1 VKTKSIQSLCRTAG
15 LTLVG
20 SLTLAAVSTV
30 SQSQKAAAV
39 NLQFNNPVEASDFT
53 YTTGALGPGISSRV
67 VRFASVATGIDAKVT
82 ATPFTGAIPGGTGT
96 DYTFSGHLPNY
107 STAAGEPAAD
117 LGFKYDIAAN
127 KTGKGGLT
135 YKIEFFNTG
144 SNYTTAI
151 APANFR
157 FLVYDVD
164 GEATQ
169 NEAVRI
175 AKDSGLVSY
184 QLGSNTASA
193 LTFSQDATSYLF
205 SGRGADQL
213 ENDSSGAAI
222 FNFDKVNAVTFQFEA
237 DTTAISTNMAGT
249 PVSNRVFS
257 AIDGDLSYLSSF
269 TNGGAT
275 SFGAVVAVP
284 EPFTIIGTLI
294 GGTAAFRMRKKLKAS
309 NKA

>member
-1 VKTKSIQSLCRTAG
+1 MQTTSFQSLCRNAG
-15 LTLVG
+15 LTLAG
-20 SLTLAAVSTV
+20 SLTLAAVATASHTE
-30 SQSQKAAAV
+30 KADAI
-39 NLQFNNPVEASDFT
+39 NLKFNNPVETSDFN
-53 YTTGALGPGISSRV
+53 YTTGALGPGISSRI
-67 VRFASVATGIDAKVT
+67 VRFTSVATGIDAKVT
-82 ATPFTGAIPGGTGT
+82 ATPFTGAAPGGTGT

-107 STAAGEPAAD
+107 STATGEPAGD
-117 LGFKYDIAAN
+117 LGFKYDSAAN

-135 YKIEFFNTG
+135 YKIELFNSG

-164 GEATQ
+164 GEPAQ

-175 AKDSGLVSY
+175 AKNSGLVSY
-184 QLGSNTASA
+184 QLGGNTSSA
-193 LTFSQDATSYLF
+193 LTFSQDANSYLF
-205 SGRGADQL
+205 SGRGVDQL

-237 DTTAISTNMAGT
+237 DTTTATAN
-249 PVSNRVFS
+249 SNRVFS
-257 AIDGDLSYLSSF
+257 AIDADLSYLSSF
-269 TNGGAT
+269 SNGGAA

-284 EPFTIIGTLI
+284 EPFTVIGTLI

>member
-1 VKTKSIQSLCRTAG
+1 MKTNSFQSLCRNTS
-15 LTLVG
+15 LTLAG
-20 SLTLAAVSTV
+20 ALTLAAVSTA
-30 SQSQKAAAV
+30 SQADKAAAV
-39 NLQFNNPVEASDFT
+39 NLKFNNPVEASDFT
-53 YTTGALGPGISSRV
+53 YTTGALGPGISSRI

-82 ATPFTGAIPGGTGT
+82 ATPFTGAAPGGTGT

-117 LGFKYDIAAN
+117 LGFKYDIGAN
-127 KTGKGGLT
+127 RTGKGGLT
-135 YKIEFFNTG
+135 YQIEFFNTG

-164 GEATQ
+164 GEPAQ
-169 NEAVRI
+169 KEAVRI
-175 AKDSGLVSY
+175 AKNSGLVSY
-184 QLGSNTASA
+184 QLGGNTSSA
-193 LTFSQDATSYLF
+193 LTFSQNATSYLF
-205 SGRGADQL
+205 SGRGVDQL

-237 DTTAISTNMAGT
+237 DTTTSSGT
-249 PVSNRVFS
+249 ANRVFS

-269 TNGGAT
+269 SNGGAA

-284 EPFTIIGTLI
+284 EPFTVIGSII

-309 NKA
+309 TKA

>member
-1 VKTKSIQSLCRTAG
+1 MAAAATA
-15 LTLVG
+15 
-20 SLTLAAVSTV
+20 
-30 SQSQKAAAV
+30 SQADKAAAV
-39 NLQFNNPVEASDFT
+39 NLRFNNPVEASDFT
-53 YTTGALGPGISSRV
+53 YTTGALGPGISSRI
-67 VRFASVATGIDAKVT
+67 VRFANVATGIDAKVT
-82 ATPFTGAIPGGTGT
+82 ATPFTGAAPGGTGT

-151 APANFR
+151 TPANFR

-164 GEATQ
+164 GEPAQ

-175 AKDSGLVSY
+175 AKNSGLVSY
-184 QLGSNTASA
+184 QLGGNTSSA

-205 SGRGADQL
+205 SGRGVDQA

-222 FNFDKVNAVTFQFEA
+222 FNFDNINAVTFEFEA
-237 DTTAISTNMAGT
+237 DTITSSNVA
-249 PVSNRVFS
+249 NRVFS

-269 TNGGAT
+269 TNGGAA

-284 EPFTIIGTLI
+284 EPFTIIGTLV
-294 GGTAAFRMRKKLKAS
+294 GGTAALRMRKKLKA
-309 NKA
+309 AQA